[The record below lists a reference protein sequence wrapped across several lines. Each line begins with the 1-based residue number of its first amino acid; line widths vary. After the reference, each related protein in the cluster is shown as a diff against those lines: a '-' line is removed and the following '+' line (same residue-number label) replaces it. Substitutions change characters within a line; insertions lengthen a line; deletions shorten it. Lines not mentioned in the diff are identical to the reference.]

1 VLKSR
6 SNALAPLALVAI
18 FVIAHPAGAS
28 AKGKKYTLE
37 QAWAI
42 CKAEVD
48 KNIPKDAHGAR
59 YSAGGACLLRHGYLI

>member
-1 VLKSR
+1 MCKSR

-42 CKAEVD
+42 CKAEID
-48 KNIPKDAHGAR
+48 KTVPKDNSAR
-59 YSAGGACLLRHGYLI
+59 YSAGGACLLRHGYRI